1 MTDKPEQQKKRIDL
15 ASIPTKQYLDQTVAP
30 VLLEGMK
37 ALAKERPQDPI
48 TFLANYL
55 LKHKSQCERDE
66 STELEPQPQ

>member
-1 MTDKPEQQKKRIDL
+1 MTDKPEQQKKRTDL

-37 ALAKERPQDPI
+37 LLAKERPADAI

-55 LKHKSQCERDE
+55 LKHKNQCERDE
-66 STELEPQPQ
+66 MTEMEPQPQ